1 MEIELAP
8 YELAREELGKCRL
21 AVADVAV
28 RPLLRLEYWLL
39 LT

>member
-8 YELAREELGKCRL
+8 YELAREELGECRL
-21 AVADVAV
+21 DVPDVAV

-39 LT
+39 VK